1 LRFVKEF
8 VPDQVLRSDSIT
20 ATARMLALLVYRVVS
35 GNLVYNRHPQYVA
48 FIAVMLG
55 FLLQ

>member
-1 LRFVKEF
+1 VKEF